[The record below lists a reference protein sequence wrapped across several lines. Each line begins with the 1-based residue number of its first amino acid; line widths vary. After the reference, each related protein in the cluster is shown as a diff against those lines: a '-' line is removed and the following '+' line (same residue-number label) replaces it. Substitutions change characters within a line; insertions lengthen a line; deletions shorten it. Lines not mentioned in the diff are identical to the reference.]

1 MPIRCGR
8 DNQRQGARAIADS
21 DPHEGS
27 VERQRDSDS
36 KYLTLLE
43 QIPAIVYI
51 WEVARDL
58 EGMTEEYVSPQIEDV
73 LGFRPEEW
81 IADPELW
88 INRLHPDDRADVM
101 DETARSVEAGEPFKL
116 EYRMIAR
123 DDRVV
128 WLHDVASV
136 VARDERGKATR
147 YQGVQLDITARKEA
161 EHAQRRALEQLRLVD
176 EERRHLVRRLVG
188 AQEEERRR
196 ISEGLHDDA
205 MQRLF
210 VVQNR
215 LRLIARERPDLEGTD
230 EYAGLAA
237 EISELITRL
246 RRLAFDLHPRIIDEQ
261 GLRASLRSV
270 IEACRGSHADM
281 GFNLDYRLTK
291 EPSPE
296 AAVGLY
302 RVACEAISNASR
314 HSAASQ
320 VAIRL
325 EDAAGGVAMVV
336 EDDGRGFEVDVTE
349 DAGPHLG
356 LISMRERAEIL
367 GGRLRVE
374 SSPAAGTRI
383 HLWLPQGAVDREGS
397 SSSEDRSADPE
408 TDPTPPEGDEGASPD
423 RLSTREHEVAELL
436 ALGHTNVEISSI
448 LDLSVRTI
456 EHHRSRV
463 FRKLGVRSRAGVV
476 RALAERRDPGP
487 GT

>member
-1 MPIRCGR
+1 
-8 DNQRQGARAIADS
+8 
-21 DPHEGS
+21 
-27 VERQRDSDS
+27 VERERDSDS

-51 WEVARDL
+51 WEAARDL
-58 EGMTEEYVSPQIEDV
+58 EGIREEYVSPQIEEV
-73 LGFRPEEW
+73 LGYRPEEW

-88 INRLHPDDRADVM
+88 IDRLHPDDRADVM

-136 VARDERGKATR
+136 VARDDLGKATR

-188 AQEEERRR
+188 AEEEERRR

-210 VVQNR
+210 WVQNR
-215 LRLIARERPDLEGTD
+215 LGLVVREHPDIEESEAFSGVM
-230 EYAGLAA
+230 A
-237 EISELITRL
+237 EISELIVRL
-246 RRLAFDLHPRIIDEQ
+246 RRLAFDLHPRSLEER
-261 GLRASLRSV
+261 GLRASFRSL
-270 IEACRGSHADM
+270 IEASRSSHVDTRFA
-281 GFNLDYRLTK
+281 LDFRLSKETYR
-291 EPSPE
+291 E
-296 AAVGLY
+296 VGLVLY
-302 RVACEAISNASR
+302 RVAQEALSNASR
-314 HSAASQ
+314 HSAASH
-320 VAIRL
+320 VKIRL
-325 EDAAGGVAMVV
+325 EDEAGGVAMVV
-336 EDDGRGFEVDVTE
+336 EDDGRGFEVDEAE

-374 SSPAAGTRI
+374 SSPATGTRI
-383 HLWLPQGAVDREGS
+383 HLWLPEGAADREDPT
-397 SSSEDRSADPE
+397 SSEDPSAHPE
-408 TDPTPPEGDEGASPD
+408 ADPTPPDGDEGASSPD
-423 RLSTREHEVAELL
+423 RLSTREQEVAELL
-436 ALGHTNVEISSI
+436 ALGHTNVEIGAI
-448 LDLSVRTI
+448 LHLSVRTI
-456 EHHRSRV
+456 EHHRARV

-476 RALAERRDPGP
+476 RALAERRDPGQ